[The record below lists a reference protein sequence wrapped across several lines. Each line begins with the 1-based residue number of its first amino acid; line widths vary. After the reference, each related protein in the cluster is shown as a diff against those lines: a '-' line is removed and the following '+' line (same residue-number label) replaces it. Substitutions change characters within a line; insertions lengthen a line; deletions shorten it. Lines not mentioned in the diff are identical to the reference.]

1 MSSETDKTKA
11 APRAVSAAWRISLW
25 GTLAFACGTLVV
37 FLVLNNF
44 VASDI
49 QRRTDAWLSGEV
61 ETLGDVAQRTPKGR
75 LYGRVVGEVA
85 ELASREVPD
94 RQRSSAKSNESV
106 FFMQTAADGSPTLW
120 VGMGD
125 GHTTLDAIRGGKSAA
140 DTPFDLRVKDARVPF
155 RVVSVPIQDGSHIY
169 LGVSERDEL
178 HVLKK
183 LRLRFLLL
191 WLLNVALGFAIV
203 FYITRRMLT
212 DVRDITQ
219 AASRIGESDLSKRV
233 PTSGRNDEVGQLAST
248 LNRMLDRIEKSIR
261 QLHTITNS
269 LAHDLRSPLTAIRAK
284 LEMSL
289 TAGARG
295 AEAESIVAAIDEVD
309 RLTEILTKSLD
320 VAEAQVDALRLRR
333 TAIDLDELLRTMVDL
348 YEPSLSEKG
357 LRVQLRSAGAVEV
370 FADAALLHRMVAN
383 LFDNELKHLP
393 ASSTV
398 TIALSAAD
406 EFAVMVLEDDGP
418 GFAAEIGSAM
428 FEARV
433 KGVDSRGYG
442 LGLAFVEAVVGAHSG
457 QVMAVNREEGGAR
470 LVIRLPLAAGQQERS
485 ERLQEF
491 DESGVVL
498 LRGDA

>member
-1 MSSETDKTKA
+1 MSSKIAKTGQ
-11 APRAVSAAWRISLW
+11 PRSRSAAWRISLW

-44 VASDI
+44 VAHDI
-49 QRRTDAWLSGEV
+49 QRRTDAWLTGEV

-94 RQRSSAKSNESV
+94 KQRSTTGSNESV
-106 FFMQTAADGSPTLW
+106 FFMQTAADGAPTLW
-120 VGMGD
+120 VGTGD
-125 GHTTLDAIRGGKSAA
+125 GHTALNAIRGQKTAA
-140 DTPFDLRVKDARVPF
+140 DTPFDLPVQGARIPF
-155 RVVSVPIQDGSHIY
+155 RVVSVPLEDGSHIY
-169 LGVSERDEL
+169 LGVSERDEI
-178 HVLKK
+178 HVLRK

-212 DVRDITQ
+212 DVREITQ
-219 AASRIGESDLSKRV
+219 AASRIGESDLSERV
-233 PTSGRNDEVGQLAST
+233 PTSGRNDEVGQLALT
-248 LNRMLDRIEKSIR
+248 LNHMLDRIERSIQ

-295 AEAESIVAAIDEVD
+295 VEADAIVSAIDEVD

-320 VAEAQVDALRLRR
+320 VAEAQVDALRLTR
-333 TAIDLDELLRTMVDL
+333 TAIDLDELLRVMMEL
-348 YEPSLSEKG
+348 YEPSMSEKG

-370 FADAALLHRMVAN
+370 FADASLLHRMVAN

-393 ASSTV
+393 ASCTV
-398 TIALSAAD
+398 TITLSTAED
-406 EFAVMVLEDDGP
+406 FAVMVLEDDGP
-418 GFAAEIGSAM
+418 GFASEISATM
-428 FEARV
+428 FQARV
-433 KGVDSRGYG
+433 KGEDSPGHG

-457 QVMAVNREEGGAR
+457 EVLAVNREEGGAR
-470 LVIRLPLAAGQQERS
+470 LVIKLPLAAVQTPALVG
-485 ERLQEF
+485 
-491 DESGVVL
+491 
-498 LRGDA
+498 AAA